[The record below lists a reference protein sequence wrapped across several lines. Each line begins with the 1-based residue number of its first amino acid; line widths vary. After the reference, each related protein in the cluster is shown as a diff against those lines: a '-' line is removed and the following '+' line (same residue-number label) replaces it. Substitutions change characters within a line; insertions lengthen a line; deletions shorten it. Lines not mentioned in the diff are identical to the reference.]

1 MHALE
6 QRTADAHHNTWKTVH
21 EPELRQVEKD
31 LGILQAIERIRR
43 FEEEVARVL
52 EEIGRIET
60 TETEFRKRQQE
71 LSTTPLPR
79 KKDLK
84 RYQDQKLELATVNGQ
99 IEQAA
104 IRIGFDLQAEDI
116 SIITEPDVERL
127 TEDGEYLVLGP
138 TKFTIGDLGTITVR
152 GGGSSLEELQAKA
165 ESLSTEIASIFE
177 HFGVADEQELSDL
190 QQRRQDLEQEIKR
203 LKKTLEDLTSKKG
216 LDQLKEDV
224 AGPGRR
230 LQMRGASSVQ
240 PLPGGRTFQ
249 AMLSGRCLKI
259 SPEERGTQ

>member
-1 MHALE
+1 
-6 QRTADAHHNTWKTVH
+6 
-21 EPELRQVEKD
+21 
-31 LGILQAIERIRR
+31 
-43 FEEEVARVL
+43 VARVL

-127 TEDGEYLVLGP
+127 TEDGEYLVLG
-138 TKFTIGDLGTITVR
+138 R
-152 GGGSSLEELQAKA
+152 RSLRSAISER
-165 ESLSTEIASIFE
+165 SLS
-177 HFGVADEQELSDL
+177 GVVVHRLKNCR
-190 QQRRQDLEQEIKR
+190 RRQN
-203 LKKTLEDLTSKKG
+203 
-216 LDQLKEDV
+216 
-224 AGPGRR
+224 
-230 LQMRGASSVQ
+230 
-240 PLPGGRTFQ
+240 
-249 AMLSGRCLKI
+249 LSPPKLRHL
-259 SPEERGTQ
+259 